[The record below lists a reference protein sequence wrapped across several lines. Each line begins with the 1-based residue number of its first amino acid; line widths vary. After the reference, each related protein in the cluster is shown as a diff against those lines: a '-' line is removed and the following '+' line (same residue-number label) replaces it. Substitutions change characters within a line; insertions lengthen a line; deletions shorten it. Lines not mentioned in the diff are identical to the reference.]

1 MFRNPMLN
9 LSEKIEQNWIEFQSG
24 LSLDGAFD
32 KSE

>member
-1 MFRNPMLN
+1 MFCNLILN

-32 KSE
+32 KPE